1 MQRHKNKIDADL
13 LGKIM
18 LSRFLEMPLQ
28 VLDNCVTQVESSADF
43 ADLRNY
49 VVPGRLQETH
59 VLSCSGNSPSLLG
72 KFQEKNGDLAL
83 FYCRESFV
91 REYLFDDQALAEHTS
106 CNSLPKEQAGILS
119 KLRLINTRNRLT
131 QALMQAVL
139 ASQKEYLNSGSN
151 LSLVPLTQARISTR
165 LISEAGLSVVADPGR
180 ISRLI
185 RRLSIMLPNDQ
196 TVALGK
202 LFPKARQIHCH
213 AVSNVVDREKTMI
226 AKGILAYPLSDETI
240 AAVLAQDHGIC
251 VSRRTVA
258 NIRRDLAIPDC
269 RRRGQRMN
277 YLAATA
283 KFSALLP
290 LTLQTLR
297 TEVPVHPGVYEIR
310 TSLSSD
316 MAGENKWDERCALPH
331 PHVIYIGSAGDLR
344 KRLGDHLRGN
354 SGNDL
359 LYRHIAEGT
368 ARVRFRLIREDWR
381 SAERDLYHV
390 FRETFGSPPLC
401 NRMSP

>member
-1 MQRHKNKIDADL
+1 
-13 LGKIM
+13 M
-18 LSRFLEMPLQ
+18 LSRFLEMPLR

-59 VLSCSGNSPSLLG
+59 VLSCPGGSPSLLG

-91 REYLFDDQALAEHTS
+91 REYLFDDQALDEHTS
-106 CNSLPKEQAGILS
+106 RNSLPKEQAAILS

-131 QALMQAVL
+131 QALMQAIMV
-139 ASQKEYLNSGSN
+139 SQKEYLNFGNN
-151 LSLVPLTQARISTR
+151 LLLRPLTQAQISSR
-165 LISEAGLSVVADPGR
+165 LISEADLSFVADPGR

-185 RRLSIMLPNDQ
+185 RRLSIILPNDQ

-226 AKGILAYPLSDETI
+226 SKGVLAYPLPDEAI
-240 AAVLAQDHGIC
+240 AAVLAQDHGIF

-258 NIRRDLAIPDC
+258 NIRRDLAIPDS

-316 MAGENKWDERCALPH
+316 MGGEWDERCALPH

-354 SGNDL
+354 SGNAL
-359 LYRHIAEGT
+359 LYRHITEGT
-368 ARVRFRLIREDWR
+368 ARVRFQLIREDWR
-381 SAERDLYHV
+381 SAERELYHV

>member
-1 MQRHKNKIDADL
+1 
-13 LGKIM
+13 M
-18 LSRFLEMPLQ
+18 LSRFLEMPLRA
-28 VLDNCVTQVESSADF
+28 LDNCVTQVESSACF

-49 VVPGRLQETH
+49 VVPRRLQETH
-59 VLSCSGNSPSLLG
+59 MLSCPCSSPSLLG
-72 KFQEKNGDLAL
+72 KFQEKDGDLAL

-91 REYLFDDQALAEHTS
+91 REYLLDDQALAEHMS
-106 CNSLPKEQAGILS
+106 RNGFPKEQAAVLS

-139 ASQKEYLNSGSN
+139 ASQKEYLNSGKN
-151 LSLVPLTQARISTR
+151 LSLIPLTQAQISTK
-165 LISEAGLSVVADPGR
+165 LISEADLSVVADPGR

-213 AVSNVVDREKTMI
+213 AVSSVIEMEKTMI
-226 AKGILAYPLSDETI
+226 AKGILTYPLPDETI

-258 NIRRDLAIPDC
+258 NIRRDLAIPDS

-283 KFSALLP
+283 EFSALLS
-290 LTLQTLR
+290 LTQQTLR
-297 TEVPVHPGVYEIR
+297 AEVPVHPGVYEIR
-310 TSLSSD
+310 TTLYPD
-316 MAGENKWDERCALPH
+316 MVSENLGDERCALPH

-344 KRLGDHLRGN
+344 KRLGDHLHGN

-359 LYRHIAEGT
+359 LYQHIAGGT
-368 ARVRFRLIREDWR
+368 ARVRFRLVRED
-381 SAERDLYHV
+381 SM
-390 FRETFGSPPLC
+390 PL
-401 NRMSP
+401 S